1 MENLKDGTTVLFF
14 KDMHSENPI
23 TYTGTIVEKDKK
35 LYVYP
40 HAKIKNF
47 VNDLSKWTPV
57 SFGMYTVSVEDENE
71 GIIEWYGFEV
81 VSNKSESIPP
91 LCGSIALSFYWG
103 MNLID
108 AVVYFR
114 QDTYE
119 TVAIQ
124 ITRINKD
131 AKIPFHVKVIV
142 EDMLV
147 QYYAEA
153 ITKEIK
159 NKLGD

>member
-1 MENLKDGTTVLFF
+1 MENLRDGVIVLFF
-14 KDMHSENPI
+14 KDMHENPI
-23 TYTGTIVEKDKK
+23 TYTGKIVEKDKK
-35 LYVYP
+35 LYIYP
-40 HAKIKNF
+40 HANIKNF
-47 VNDLSKWTPV
+47 DNDLSKWTPV
-57 SFGMYTVSVEDENE
+57 SFGMYTVSTKDENE
-71 GIIEWYGFEV
+71 GVIEWYGFEIV
-81 VSNKSESIPP
+81 CNNSEHIPT
-91 LCGSIALSFYWG
+91 LFGSIALSFYWG
-103 MNLID
+103 TNMID

-131 AKIPFHVKVIV
+131 ANIPFHVKVIV

-147 QYYAEA
+147 QYYSDE